1 VAAKDN
7 ASYAVVLGVYAAF
20 TGGLSLAVRRWRRG
34 SVHVP
39 KLGDVALLGL
49 ATFRLS
55 RLVSK
60 EKVLAP
66 VREPFVERTEPGQ
79 QGELNSE
86 PAGTGVRRAF
96 GELLTCPFCVAVWIA
111 TALTAL
117 FAAAPRIAR
126 LVAGGL
132 SAVVV
137 ADWSQHA
144 YAGLREQ
151 DPRTAPGGSRPEV
164 QRSASVGILTG
175 E

>member
-1 VAAKDN
+1 MAAKGN
-7 ASYAVVLGVYAAF
+7 APYALVLGVYAAF
-20 TGGLSLAVRRWRRG
+20 AGGLSLAVRRWRRG
-34 SVHVP
+34 SVPVP

-66 VREPFVERTEPGQ
+66 VREPFVGRTEPGQ
-79 QGELNSE
+79 RGELNSE

-96 GELLTCPFCVAVWIA
+96 GELLTCPFCVAIWIA

-126 LVAGGL
+126 LIAGGL
-132 SAVVV
+132 AAVVV

-144 YAGLREQ
+144 HAGLQAQ
-151 DPRTAPGGSRPEV
+151 DPRPAPVEPPPDV
-164 QRSASVGILTG
+164 QGQRLSAF
-175 E
+175 